1 MLVITDNTTRYLEV
15 FPLKTVKARTVGI
28 SVLQTDV
35 LMKRLNQTLKQ
46 MLQKLVNLDLTV
58 ISEFPIYCLLTGRSL
73 SILLASHLLSCYM
86 AREEQTYRSRAGW
99 EAERPQILNMFS
111 LMFSRCRRS

>member
-35 LMKRLNQTLKQ
+35 LMKSLNQTLKQ

-86 AREEQTYRSRAGW
+86 AREEQSPLSLSKQSWMGGR
-99 EAERPQILNMFS
+99 EAPDSQHVLS
-111 LMFSRCRRS
+111 YVL